1 MSFFKESDMQTDMH
15 DLIESYIDEYT
26 DDVSPLLTDLLA
38 ETETL
43 TGLARWSIGKVE
55 GKLMQMLVKLSR
67 TRRAVEVGTFT
78 GYSAL
83 LIAEALPDDG
93 ILTTCESNETYAE
106 IARKYFAK
114 SPYGEKIRL
123 KLGPAIPTLR
133 SIPDNHAGFVF
144 IDADKPSYGK
154 YFDEALRILHS
165 GGFIVVDN
173 IFWRHKI
180 FKKNITNEN
189 AKAIAAF
196 NAKVKSEDRV
206 EKVMLSVRDGIYLI
220 RKK

>member
-1 MSFFKESDMQTDMH
+1 MDTDMH
-15 DLIESYIDEYT
+15 DCVERYIDDHT
-26 DDVSPLLTDLLA
+26 DDVSPLLQDLMQK
-38 ETETL
+38 TESL

-55 GKLMQMLVKLSR
+55 GKLMQMLIKLSG

-106 IARKYFAK
+106 IARQYFKK
-114 SPYGEKIRL
+114 SLHGKKIHL

-133 SIPDNHAGFVF
+133 GISDQHAGFVF
-144 IDADKPSYGK
+144 IDADKPSYGD
-154 YFDEALRILHS
+154 YFDEALRILKP
-165 GGFIVVDN
+165 GGFMMVDN
-173 IFWRHKI
+173 VFWRYKI
-180 FKKNITNEN
+180 FKKKITNEN

-196 NAKVKSEDRV
+196 NEKVRQDDRV
-206 EKVMLSVRDGIYLI
+206 EHVMLSVRDGIYLI